1 MTSRTYQDRI
11 KRHVAS
17 KSKPFAAAAGSSL
30 WRGRAVRPT
39 RPAPPRPADSLARER
54 QAQQDMHS
62 VRQRGR
68 MSAGRDTAVPCRAA
82 PCRAVPPRQSHAAE
96 WHAGAYKQQQ
106 PKLYLAA
113 EQQSLVYL
121 YITHAHSRINCTAPR
136 TFRRRRRPA
145 WRCSSSTWFR
155 LLLPPKS
162 AHGTTLLLLLLP
174 ISETMVVGVGG
185 TASTDA

>member
-1 MTSRTYQDRI
+1 V
-11 KRHVAS
+11 RH
-17 KSKPFAAAAGSSL
+17 
-30 WRGRAVRPT
+30 
-39 RPAPPRPADSLARER
+39 
-54 QAQQDMHS
+54 
-62 VRQRGR
+62 RGR
-68 MSAGRDTAVPCRAA
+68 MSAGRDTAVPCCAA

-96 WHAGAYKQQQ
+96 WHVGAYKQQQ

-121 YITHAHSRINCTAPR
+121 YITHVHPRINCTAPR

-162 AHGTTLLLLLLP
+162 AHGTTLLLLLP
-174 ISETMVVGVGG
+174 ISETMVAGVGG